1 MKKRFLAMLLLIVG
15 VQGFAAYRNASIS
28 IDSGTR
34 YQHVAGFGGFSPSP
48 TWQYWLGDNEMDML
62 FGKGDNQLGLNILRV
77 YMANNRNYWNAG
89 VANAKRAKRY
99 GAFVFASPWSPPA
112 SWKSNK
118 SEVKGGT
125 LLESHYADW
134 ANFLNDYYKYM
145 KSQGVNLDA
154 VSIQN
159 EPDWSPDYASCNWT
173 GQQLAKFL
181 RTQGS
186 KIGCKVIAP
195 ESVHFTP
202 NLHEPMLN
210 DAEACK
216 HLDIVGGHFYGWNG
230 SSYPLAAQKGKEVWM
245 TEYLVNERQEKYNA
259 NIDWKNDGFLFVKS
273 INDAMLANMSA
284 WVHYSLKRYY
294 GCLGDGQHGT
304 QNNQITKR
312 GWILSQFAKYVAGTT
327 RIKHSVADATGK
339 LYSSAYITSAGD
351 KVIVMVMNPT
361 ADTYNTTLN
370 LPFYSKT
377 GTVITTSESLNAK
390 KSYFSVTTA
399 TKNPSVSVAPY
410 SVNTYIC
417 VKSSDTSSSNQTT
430 QPSTGS
436 STSTGTQGE
445 NLIKSW
451 GNGSGFVPSGWT
463 VADNGNQVY
472 AGNKS
477 MGPRIMNFSGDF
489 QNAFYVRSV
498 SADKAGYIEYGN
510 ANGYTLP
517 LVFGE
522 YELTCNVAAWKGAPY
537 MKVEVF
543 DPQNAVLASTIVKA
557 NGNANGKAG
566 AYLSGTT
573 RVSLSFY
580 SMIKGNY
587 RVRFTPV
594 ADAKG
599 TGGAWVEALVGN
611 VALYFKGNPLA
622 LNAVGQVPAG
632 WKIVDAGEQKS
643 AGPAGLGPRIFQ
655 FAGGDFKTGL
665 YIRQS
670 DASKAGYA
678 EFGSTWGYG
687 FSLKQG
693 SYVFSYNAVAWAG
706 SPYLKCEVLDESN
719 NVLGSQI
726 IQCTKNVNKNT
737 NASTSGSNIG
747 QVWFN
752 ASRTGYYHFRFT
764 PVANS
769 WGGSGS
775 WLEVVVGHLKIT
787 MTSASRSISIDG
799 GLNDGTTG
807 IEQVEGAENISGQK
821 TKQDSGWY
829 TLQGQRVE
837 HPTKGIYIHNGKK
850 VILK

>member
-1 MKKRFLAMLLLIVG
+1 MKKTFLAMLLLCAG
-15 VQGFAAYRNASIS
+15 VHGFAANRNASIS

-34 YQHVAGFGGFSPSP
+34 YQHVTGFGGFSPSP
-48 TWQYWLGDNEMDML
+48 QWQYWLGDNEMDVL
-62 FGKGDNQLGLNILRV
+62 FGKGDNQLGLTILRL
-77 YMANNRNYWNAG
+77 YMANNKNYWNAG
-89 VANAKRAKRY
+89 VANAKRAKKY
-99 GAFVFASPWSPPA
+99 GAFIFASPWSPPA
-112 SWKSNK
+112 SWKSNN

-125 LLESHYADW
+125 LLESRYADW
-134 ANFLNDYYKYM
+134 ANFLNDYYLYM

-159 EPDWSPDYASCNWT
+159 EPDWSPNYASCNWT

-186 KIGCKVIAP
+186 KIGCKIIAP
-195 ESVHFTP
+195 ESVHFTQ

-216 HLDIVGGHFYGWNG
+216 YLDIVGGHFYGWNG

-245 TEYLVNERQEKYNA
+245 TEYLINERQEKNNI
-259 NIDWKNDGFLFVKS
+259 NIDWKNDGFLFAKS

-284 WVHYSLKRYY
+284 WVNYSLKRYY
-294 GCLGDGQHGT
+294 GCLGDGKYGT
-304 QNNQITKR
+304 KENQITKR
-312 GWILSQFAKYVAGTT
+312 GWVLSQYAKYVSGTT
-327 RIKHSVADATGK
+327 RIKHSVSDGTGK
-339 LYSSAYITSAGD
+339 LYSSAYLSSTGD

-361 ADTYNTTLN
+361 GDTYNTTLN
-370 LPFYSKT
+370 LPFYSKE
-377 GTVITTSESLNAK
+377 GTAVVTSEYQNAK
-390 KSYFSVTTA
+390 KTSFSVATA

-417 VKSSDTSSSNQTT
+417 VKASDSSQSTQPS

-436 STSTGTQGE
+436 STTTIGTQGD
-445 NLIKSW
+445 NIIKSW
-451 GNGSGFVPSGWT
+451 GDGSGFVPAGWT
-463 VADNGNQVY
+463 VADNGSQVY
-472 AGNKS
+472 AGQKS
-477 MGPRIMNFSGDF
+477 SGPRIMNFSGDF
-489 QNAFYVRSV
+489 KNAFYVRSV

-510 ANGYTLP
+510 TNGYTLP
-517 LVFGE
+517 LVYGE
-522 YELTCNVAAWKGAPY
+522 YELTCNVAAWKGSPY

-543 DPQNAVLASTIVKA
+543 DPENSLLASTIVKA
-557 NGNANGKAG
+557 EASANGQQG
-566 AYLSGTT
+566 AYITGSN

-611 VALYFKGNPLA
+611 VDLRFKGNPLA

-643 AGPAGLGPRIFQ
+643 AGAAGSGPRIFK
-655 FAGGDFKTGL
+655 FNGGDIPTGL
-665 YIRQS
+665 YLRQS
-670 DASKAGYA
+670 DSSKEGYA
-678 EFGSTWGYG
+678 EFGSVWGYG

-693 SYVFSYNAVAWAG
+693 SYVFSYNAVAWSG
-706 SPYLKCEVLDESN
+706 SPYLKCEVIDMN
-719 NVLGSQI
+719 NQVLGSQI

-737 NASTSGSNIG
+737 NTDTYYSNYGS
-747 QVWFN
+747 VSFT
-752 ASRTGYYHFRFT
+752 APRTGYYRFRFT

-775 WLEVVVGHLKIT
+775 WLEVVVGHLKISFANAART
-787 MTSASRSISIDG
+787 RSIDG
-799 GLNDGTTG
+799 SWNDGTTG
-807 IEQVEGAENISGQK
+807 VESVETTGEQKVAEK
-821 TKQDSGWY
+821 SGWY
-829 TLQGQRVE
+829 TLQGQRVDN
-837 HPTKGIYIHNGKK
+837 PSKGIYIHNGKK